1 MIIQTPRMK
10 IQKSVVRRD
19 LDARDYLHTPSFLTL
34 PLTAPEGSLAYL
46 RPVGS
51 ANGTLHYYSNGAW
64 ATVAASV
71 PVTPPAQSVL
81 TNLGPN
87 FSLVSDSVGPAMS
100 IKSLTSSG
108 TVVLTEPTPG
118 TILVSATSPPTANAT
133 NIGTGAPL
141 IADGIGPNI
150 GLRGITP
157 GPGVTIGFNPTNLL
171 ISAGSALTGALSI
184 NDGGEG
190 VSLIADGQGPDM
202 VLKPLV
208 AFPGITITQTA
219 TEIAITQTADGDLSG
234 ITITSTGAGTG
245 NLVADGIAPGLSI
258 RSIVASTNILV
269 AQTGV
274 PADTIVLSTPI
285 NLGSESVTGLSLV
298 DTTAG
303 APPNYRLKSIAFPSV
318 GLTSVP
324 NFVEVNAPKYVNLA
338 GNIFPGGTYNLNWN
352 MIYLADATATPPTL
366 QVLPAPGGYLE
377 WVITETSPIPLF
389 RSFEFDIGGG
399 VVTTYVTFVNSK
411 TVKDIPV
418 SIFHYAFVYPV
429 GDGTSFLRPLPEEA
443 QFYPGDTV
451 AYNVTRVAPP
461 NGTAGAVSYLI
472 RTPAAGFGSTAY
484 GHRCSMKF

>member
-1 MIIQTPRMK
+1 MK
-10 IQKSVVRRD
+10 IQKSVAHRD
-19 LDARDYLHTPSFLTL
+19 VDTREHLHVPVFLTL
-34 PLTAPEGSLAYL
+34 PISAPEGSLIYL
-46 RPVGS
+46 RPTGAS
-51 ANGTLHYYSNGAW
+51 NGTLQYYANGAW
-64 ATVAASV
+64 VTVTPSSG
-71 PVTPPAQSVL
+71 VTPPDQSVL

-87 FSLVSDSVGPAMS
+87 FSLVSDGVGPAMS

-108 TVVLTEPTPG
+108 TVVLTEPVPG
-118 TILVSATSPPTANAT
+118 TIVVSAGGPPTANAT
-133 NIGTGAPL
+133 NIGTGASL
-141 IADGIGPNI
+141 VADGIGPNI

-171 ISAGSALTGALSI
+171 ISVGSALTGDLSI

-208 AFPGITITQTA
+208 AFPGITITETA

-234 ITITSTGAGTG
+234 ITITSTGAGAG
-245 NLVADGIAPGLSI
+245 NLVADGTLPGLALK
-258 RSIVASTNILV
+258 SIVGGTNV
-269 AQTGV
+269 TVTQTGV
-274 PADTIVLSTPI
+274 PVNTIVLSTPI
-285 NLGSESVTGLSLV
+285 NLASESVTGLSLV

-318 GLTSVP
+318 GQNSVP
-324 NFVEVNAPKYVNLA
+324 SFVEVNAPKYVNLA

-418 SIFHYAFVYPV
+418 SVFHYAFVYPV

-451 AYNVTRVAPP
+451 TYNVTRVAPP

-472 RTPAAGFGSTAY
+472 RTPAAGFGSLIY